1 MRFKTLK
8 FVISKYRKP
17 KKSAKPI
24 KRSKYAEIL
33 FQEGAGWN
41 EKVKQERN

>member
-1 MRFKTLK
+1 MKIK
-8 FVISKYRKP
+8 WKISKYRKP

-24 KRSKYAEIL
+24 KRSHYAQLL
-33 FQEGAGWN
+33 FDEGAGWN